1 MKIPGDIFYKIILY
15 KSRCSIPWVMTST
28 INIQIILTRKVHNNR
43 SRLLPTYSKKVNR
56 LFFKT
61 WWLPKVKKG
70 EVIGLERRFLCVSW
84 FARYDKSFALDPFW
98 PKEER
103 EKNGWWCWPASFFP
117 IKIQVD
123 DRRTTGH
130 TGNYGIH
137 WILFLLW
144 FICKSSEAKES
155 RVTGAHAYRDSQ
167 NDGDAS
173 VTSFCVF

>member
-1 MKIPGDIFYKIILY
+1 M
-15 KSRCSIPWVMTST
+15 
-28 INIQIILTRKVHNNR
+28 
-43 SRLLPTYSKKVNR
+43 
-56 LFFKT
+56 
-61 WWLPKVKKG
+61 KKG

-123 DRRTTGH
+123 DRRTGH

-137 WILFLLW
+137 WILFFYDLFVNHRRQRRAGLQESMNMGIPKMMVMRVWQVLCLLNLSFPNLSYQNLKSFWVWIYFFKVLLW
-144 FICKSSEAKES
+144 TGKGFITWLIYLCNLRGSS
-155 RVTGAHAYRDSQ
+155 
-167 NDGDAS
+167 
-173 VTSFCVF
+173 

>member
-1 MKIPGDIFYKIILY
+1 MNVVFWRKKYIY
-15 KSRCSIPWVMTST
+15 KSCKVST
-28 INIQIILTRKVHNNR
+28 QK
-43 SRLLPTYSKKVNR
+43 SKSSF
-56 LFFKT
+56 LT

-123 DRRTTGH
+123 DRRTGH

-137 WILFLLW
+137 WILFFYDL
-144 FICKSSEAKES
+144 FVNHRRKRRAG
-155 RVTGAHAYRDSQ
+155 VHVYGDSQ
-167 NDGDAS
+167 NDGDK
-173 VTSFCVF
+173 FCVF